1 MGIPSYYRK
10 LTTKI
15 KGLLSSSLSQ
25 KPSSLFF
32 DFNCLI
38 YYVARRPQSK
48 LPPYPGHQQR
58 ESWESLLVDEVLRYV
73 MHVWREVGEPKEVF
87 LSVDGVVPM
96 AKIRQQRMRR
106 FKSIWLAEQ
115 EKHLGLRE
123 NKESW
128 DTNCITPGT
137 AFMRKLN
144 GKLTELCQKPGWSV
158 SGSDEPGEG
167 EHKIMRKLRSRE
179 ATKEPI
185 VIYGLDA
192 DLILLTLLNSKSP
205 AYLVR
210 EDSEL
215 ALAGVQG
222 SMDEHYSYFSLEAL
236 KTTLPCSVID
246 YVAGMSLM
254 GNDFLPHSLT
264 IKLKDD
270 GYNLF
275 FSTMQQLQKPLVAQD
290 STGRWIIQ
298 EDTLFSIIQLWASM
312 EEERM
317 FHAMKKKVQ
326 LSKSVEKTLEN
337 IPMEWC
343 VEQEMF
349 KRDESWTFVS
359 DWKHLYRRQWNH
371 CSSPAD
377 VRQLCAEY
385 MFGLQWVLDY
395 YTGQRNVEMNWCYTR
410 HLSPLWCDLAFFIKQ
425 GNQAQYNFPSLSPIQ
440 PSEQLAMVL
449 PQESWH
455 LLEDPQLRLLP
466 SKLPQY
472 WPKIFGF
479 FSVGRH
485 RLWECEP
492 MIPMLNVERIR
503 QILSAKI

>member
-15 KGLLSSSLSQ
+15 KGLLSSSLNQ

-48 LPPYPGHQQR
+48 LPPYPGHHQKD
-58 ESWESLLVDEVLRYV
+58 SWESLLLDEVQRYV
-73 MHVWREVGEPKEVF
+73 MNVWHEVGEPREVF

-96 AKIRQQRMRR
+96 AKIKQQRMRR

-115 EKHLGLRE
+115 EKRLGLRE
-123 NKESW
+123 NSESW

-137 AFMRKLN
+137 SFMRKLN
-144 GKLTELCQKPGWSV
+144 NTLRQLCSKHGWSL

-167 EHKIMRKLRSRE
+167 EHKIMKLLRNRE
-179 ATKEPI
+179 VSKDPI

-192 DLILLTLLNSKSP
+192 DLILLTMLNAKSP

-210 EDSEL
+210 EDSEM
-215 ALAGVQG
+215 GV
-222 SMDEHYSYFSLEAL
+222 SNNMSESYSFFSIDTL
-236 KTTLPCSVID
+236 KTTLPCSVMD
-246 YVAGMSLM
+246 YVVGMSLM
-254 GNDFLPHSLT
+254 GNDFIPHSLT

-270 GYNLF
+270 GYNVF
-275 FSTMQQLQKPLVAQD
+275 SSTMRSLQKPLVEQD
-290 STGRWIIQ
+290 SSGLWIIHY
-298 EDTLFSIIQLWASM
+298 DTLQTIFKEWASM

-317 FHAMKKKVQ
+317 LYTLKKKIQ

-337 IPMEWC
+337 MPMEWC
-343 VEQEMF
+343 VEQDIM
-349 KRDESWTFVS
+349 KRDESWCLVE
-359 DWKHLYRRQWNH
+359 DWKQMYRKQWNL
-371 CSSPAD
+371 CPSEAAS
-377 VRQLCAEY
+377 RKLCAEY
-385 MFGLQWVLDY
+385 IFGLQWVLDY
-395 YTGQRNVEMNWCYTR
+395 YTGQKDVEMNWCYSR
-410 HLSPLWCDLAFFIKQ
+410 LLSPLWSDLAFFLEQ
-425 GNQAQYNFPSLSPIQ
+425 GYHVNSSFASMTPIQ
-440 PSEQLAMVL
+440 ASEQLAMVL
-449 PQESWH
+449 PLESWH
-455 LLEDPQLRLLP
+455 LLEDSKLRSLP

-472 WPKIFGF
+472 WPQSFGL

-503 QILSAKI
+503 SILS